1 MDYTND
7 GIMIIKTD
15 DETSY
20 FSKKYLSVITPEI
33 SNFADA
39 YEI

>member
-20 FSKKYLSVITPEI
+20 SKKYLSVITPEI